1 MSRNE
6 TPVIRSVE
14 RARARITRPIDRSD
28 METWPLYQ
36 AFGNMTVT
44 DEIIADLK
52 SDEGFV
58 PFAYDDKT
66 GQPVECSG
74 WVTAGYG
81 FVIDARKKIGIPRPV
96 AEFWL
101 RYALNERLDSFRK
114 YWPAYDKQPT
124 QVQRALGSM
133 VYQLGPDGVLNFPR
147 MLTALAQGDRET
159 AAMHALDSLWA
170 KEQSPNRA
178 RRIANMLRGHP

>member
-1 MSRNE
+1 MDRNE
-6 TPVIRSVE
+6 LPVFRSIT
-14 RARARITRPIDRSD
+14 RAKARITRPVDRGDIGS
-28 METWPLYQ
+28 WPLWQ

-52 SDEGFV
+52 SDEGWI

-66 GQPVECSG
+66 GLPVECSG

-101 RYALNERLDSFRK
+101 RYALNERLDAFRK
-114 YWPAYDKQPT
+114 LWPAFDTQPG

-133 VYQLGPDGVLNFPR
+133 CYQLGPDGLMHFPK
-147 MLTALAQGDRET
+147 MLKALVNGDREA

-170 KEQSPNRA
+170 SQSPNRA
-178 RRIANMLRGHP
+178 RRLAAMIRGHA